1 MKKYVYGLM
10 RTSSSTYSDENLETY
25 LPVIVLMINKTD
37 LSYIDLFLANFMAI
51 YFFLDVEV
59 NPLNKIS
66 FS

>member
-1 MKKYVYGLM
+1 M